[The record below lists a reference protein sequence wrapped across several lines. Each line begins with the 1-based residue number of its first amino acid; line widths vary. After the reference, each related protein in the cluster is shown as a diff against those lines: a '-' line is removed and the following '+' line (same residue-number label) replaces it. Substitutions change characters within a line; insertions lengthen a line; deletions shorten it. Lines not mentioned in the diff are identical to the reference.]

1 MGKVSNHNLWKKT
14 INEFYAYNG
23 NMALSDFCKE
33 KNITKSQFH
42 YFKKKLNINK
52 ETVIFH
58 SVSLKK
64 DTNIIKS
71 TETLAANEVIIS
83 VGKAKIHIPS
93 SEILL
98 ISSIIKEL
106 MTKC

>member
-23 NMALSDFCKE
+23 TMSLSDFCKE

-42 YFKKKLNINK
+42 YFKRVLNINK
-52 ETVIFH
+52 ESVIFH
-58 SVSLKK
+58 SISLNE
-64 DTNIIKS
+64 DTNSIK
-71 TETLAANEVIIS
+71 TNEIPAANEIVITIGNSKIS
-83 VGKAKIHIPS
+83 IPS
-93 SEILL
+93 NEVLL

-106 MTKC
+106 LAKC